1 MKLTKPEARRYLL
14 QYQNLLPPNS
24 VAGKTGVMDFIRRV
38 GSIQFDPLDPV
49 GCNPH
54 LVLQSR
60 VKGYKAL
67 MLDELLYKDR
77 LLIDGFDKNLC
88 IWPVE
93 DWPCFRRNHRD
104 MCRWFDQSQQGFA
117 DAVAHVRAAI
127 AEKGALCSADFEA
140 REKVNWPWGP
150 TNAVR
155 AALEGMYFQGQ
166 LVIHHKM
173 GTRKYYDLAERHI
186 APDILCAPDPNPC
199 DRDWL
204 RWRVLRRVGS
214 VGMLRDK
221 AGDAWLGIGG
231 LKSAERAEA
240 FRALVSSGELE
251 ALDVEGLDTP
261 FFIRSA
267 DLPLLEQAAGGEAPP
282 QRMAFIAPLDN
293 LIWDRRMIR
302 DLFGFEYT
310 WEVYAPREKRKYG
323 YYVLPVLCGDRFIAR
338 VEPKFSKKTK
348 TLELLNWWWEDGV
361 KPNAD
366 MKKAFRQCVKEFM
379 AYLGA
384 KDINYKEGYT
394 GLKI

>member
-1 MKLTKPEARRYLL
+1 MKLTKPEARRFLL
-14 QYQNLLPPNS
+14 RHQCLYPPRRL
-24 VAGKTGVMDFIRRV
+24 AGKHEIMAYVRRV
-38 GSIQFDPLDPV
+38 GSVQFDPLDQV

-60 VKGYKAL
+60 VKGFRPK
-67 MLDELLYKDR
+67 MLDELLYRER
-77 LLIDGFDKNLC
+77 LLVDGFDKNLC

-93 DWPCFRRNHRD
+93 DWPCFLRNRRD
-104 MCRWFDQSQQGFA
+104 AFQWFDPDQPGFA
-117 DAVAHVRAAI
+117 EAEAHVRAVI

-155 AALEGMYFQGQ
+155 AALESMYFQGG
-166 LVIHHKM
+166 LVIHHKV

-186 APDILCAPDPNPC
+186 SQEILAASDPHPDEAEY
-199 DRDWL
+199 L

-214 VGMLRDK
+214 VGLLRDR
-221 AGDAWLGIGG
+221 AGDAWLGISG
-231 LKSAERAEA
+231 LKSVDRAEA
-240 FRALVSSGELE
+240 FAALTASRELE
-251 ALDVEGLDTP
+251 TCEVEGMD
-261 FFIRSA
+261 FAFYIRRQ
-267 DLPLLEQAAGGEAPP
+267 DLPALEPEDCGAP
-282 QRMAFIAPLDN
+282 QMAFIAPLDN
-293 LIWDRRMIR
+293 LIWDRRLIR

-310 WEVYAPREKRKYG
+310 WEVYAPKEKRKYG
-323 YYVLPVLCGDRFIAR
+323 YYVLPVLYGDRFVAR
-338 VEPKFSKKTK
+338 VEPKFNKKTK

-384 KDINYKEGYT
+384 KDVVYSSDYKGIK
-394 GLKI
+394 L